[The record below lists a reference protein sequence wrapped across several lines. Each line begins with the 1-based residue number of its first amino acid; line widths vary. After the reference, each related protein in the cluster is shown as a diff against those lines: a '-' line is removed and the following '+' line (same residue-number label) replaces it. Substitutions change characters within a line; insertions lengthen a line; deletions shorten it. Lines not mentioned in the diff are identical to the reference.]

1 MCELALS
8 LAALQCASRWNRAS
22 LSLRETS
29 HFETPFMDLA
39 QSLGW
44 NGSVPGWVRR
54 WYRYHPLPEELGVRL
69 MPHPAQAACLKCKG
83 SDRTP
88 FDRCSKVTFTR
99 LGIQLFPWMSARLL
113 VGETRHPA
121 TSAPFQVGYNP
132 IRQVMNSLCLS
143 AVGIRFLA
151 VLSRE
156 GIGSSLRWAYCR
168 WQTLSGFPR
177 SA

>member
-1 MCELALS
+1 MG
-8 LAALQCASRWNRAS
+8 
-22 LSLRETS
+22 
-29 HFETPFMDLA
+29 F
-39 QSLGW
+39 
-44 NGSVPGWVRR
+44 
-54 WYRYHPLPEELGVRL
+54 
-69 MPHPAQAACLKCKG
+69 
-83 SDRTP
+83 DRTP

-113 VGETRHPA
+113 VGETSHPA
-121 TSAPFQVGYNP
+121 TSAPFQVGYHP

-156 GIGSSLRWAYCR
+156 GIGSTLRQAYCR
-168 WQTLSGFPR
+168 GQTLSGFPR